1 MPARCKFYEDGD
13 TRSWRYFIPDL
24 GGIHRKEFVEA
35 TNALGT
41 PQGWLV
47 KHSDLHSLWVNPPYS
62 SPRLWLDRIVSE
74 VRWHGQ
80 HDQAEIDGSEGP
92 DSTRD
97 IKALALVKADTS
109 TRWWHEIVWPRAEG
123 PRSVGLALRPSV
135 CWFRKRIK
143 FCGPLQDAKKSSATF
158 PCALLVWGDSH
169 FRCEVSS
176 VMREDCHF
184 TP

>member
-1 MPARCKFYEDGD
+1 MPARCKFYEGGD
-13 TRSWRYFIPDL
+13 TRSWRYFKRGPHGSLRDAAKMNT
-24 GGIHRKEFVEA
+24 GEKV
-35 TNALGT
+35 
-41 PQGWLV
+41 PQGLLV
-47 KHSDLHSLWVNPPYS
+47 KDSDLHSLWVNPPYS

-80 HDQAEIDGSEGP
+80 HDQAEIDGSAGP

-109 TRWWHEIVWPRAEG
+109 TRWWHEIVWPRAQG

-143 FCGPLQDAKKSSATF
+143 FCGPLQDEKRSSATF